1 MERLGV
7 DGRDTCVNVDANRS
21 VVCDLNAKYIS
32 YLRDCCDV
40 SSTTFNL
47 HEIDFLRIQA
57 ILAKMQM
64 ELRAE
69 LVLLIS
75 RSGQPIVISGSAA
88 NIDCTAL
95 ASLAAANLAATDGLA
110 NIVGEREFSV
120 LVHQGRQRSLFISDL
135 LKRFSL
141 VLVFDAS
148 ASSGMVRYKCKR
160 TTQLLEDVIRD
171 FQKRMENTI
180 SFADSPQFSDEELEE
195 LLGQ

>member
-1 MERLGV
+1 
-7 DGRDTCVNVDANRS
+7 
-21 VVCDLNAKYIS
+21 
-32 YLRDCCDV
+32 V
-40 SSTTFNL
+40 SSNTFDL
-47 HEIDFLRIQA
+47 HEPEFQRIQA
-57 ILAKMQM
+57 ILAKMQK

-75 RSGQPIVISGSAA
+75 RSGQPIVISGPAE

-95 ASLAAANLAATDGLA
+95 SSLAAANLAATDGLA

-148 ASSGMVRYKCKR
+148 ASSGLVRYKCKR
-160 TTQLLEDVIRD
+160 TVLLLEDVIRD
-171 FQKRMENTI
+171 FQRRIEKTG
-180 SFADSPQFSDEELEE
+180 SATDAPQFSDEELEE
-195 LLGQ
+195 LLGR